1 MSGEH
6 STEEVRRIEMTA
18 TVEIETSEAA
28 PSDWLSR
35 VTEADFPY
43 RNMGGAP
50 LTEDEGLEHLA
61 YNALANGVEDAS
73 RLDGWGDLE
82 RGMVTMLVTRA
93 EADA

>member
-1 MSGEH
+1 
-6 STEEVRRIEMTA
+6 MTA